1 MNRRKK
7 SKMGLIIV
15 LALMVYFVYTF
26 INQQGIL
33 TEKQKML
40 NTYNDKYKKEVQL
53 NSDLKKKK
61 EIINSSQYAE
71 DVARQE
77 LDMVKQGERI
87 FVDVNK

>member
-26 INQQGIL
+26 INQQAIL
-33 TEKQKML
+33 TQKQKTL
-40 NTYNDKYKKEVQL
+40 NDFDDKYKKEVQL

-87 FVDVNK
+87 FFDVNK

>member
-15 LALMVYFVYTF
+15 LALVGYFVYTF

-33 TEKQKML
+33 AEKQKTL
-40 NTYNDKYKKEVQL
+40 DAFNDKYKKEMQL

>member
-15 LALMVYFVYTF
+15 LSLVVYFVYTF

-33 TEKQKML
+33 ADKQKSL
-40 NTYNDKYKKEVQL
+40 DAFNDKYKKEMQL
-53 NSDLKKKK
+53 NNDLKKKK